1 MRTEPSRRAAGR
13 RRVRLAIPLST
24 ATASSV
30 LAAAAAVTTLVAAP
44 GVATA
49 EPRPIHTRVDAP
61 ASSDAGM
68 TFDEAFVDDGVDGPS
83 AAVSVLEACPVEG
96 EHEFEDSWG
105 WARSGGR
112 THQGVDLIAERG
124 TPVVAVRDGEL
135 EHTRSSRG
143 GRSAWLITDEGLR
156 FYYAHLD
163 EWIGEE
169 RTVEAGDAIGTVG
182 STGNA
187 HGAHLHFE
195 IRPGRTA
202 INPYVHTVDACGP
215 GDGTET
221 EAGADDPLGR
231 GLIRPV

>member
-24 ATASSV
+24 TTAASTV
-30 LAAAAAVTTLVAAP
+30 FAAAAAVTALVAAP
-44 GVATA
+44 DVATA
-49 EPRPIHTRVDAP
+49 EPRPIHTRVDATT
-61 ASSDAGM
+61 STDAGM

-83 AAVSVLEACPVEG
+83 AAVSVLDACPVEG

-105 WARSGGR
+105 WARGGGR
-112 THQGVDLIAERG
+112 RHQGVDLIAERG

-135 EHTRSSRG
+135 EHTQSSRG
-143 GRSAWLITDEGLR
+143 GRSAWLITGEGLR

-163 EWIGEE
+163 DWIGEE
-169 RTVEAGDAIGTVG
+169 RTVEAGDVIGTVG

-187 HGAHLHFE
+187 HGPHLHFE

-215 GDGTET
+215 RTGTEA
-221 EAGADDPLGR
+221 EGDSLDG
-231 GLIRPV
+231 GLVRPV